1 MKKVILSTISFLCI
15 GFIAQAQTTSNTDSK
30 IDLTGRPADH
40 FMIQFGS
47 DAWTNKPDSIKT
59 TGFGR
64 HFNLYF
70 MYDKPFKKNP
80 KYSIAYGAGIG
91 TSNIYF
97 DPKTYVNIKSSGTIL
112 PFQRLDSTANRFAK
126 QKITTIYVQAP
137 VEIRYFSDPA
147 NPGKSW
153 KAAAG
158 IKVGQLLSAYTK
170 SKNFQTPA
178 GASLYGKTYI
188 EKQQDAR
195 FFGATD
201 ITLTGRVGYGVIS
214 LDMGYMVTGV
224 LRDGYGPVMNKV
236 SFGITI
242 SGL

>member
-15 GFIAQAQTTSNTDSK
+15 GIFAQAQTTSNTDSK

-47 DAWTNKPDSIKT
+47 DSWTNKPDSIKT
-59 TGFGR
+59 AGMGR

-80 KYSIAYGAGIG
+80 KFSVAYGAGIG

-97 DPKTYVNIKSSGTIL
+97 DPKTYVNIKSSGNIL
-112 PFQRLDSTANRFAK
+112 PFQRIDSTSNRFSK
-126 QKITTIYVQAP
+126 QKLTTIYLQAP
-137 VEIRYFSDPA
+137 VELRYFSDPA
-147 NPGKSW
+147 HPGKSW

-158 IKVGQLLSAYTK
+158 LKVGTLFKAYTK
-170 SKNFQTPA
+170 SKDYTTSS
-178 GASLYGKTYI
+178 GASIYGKTYK
-188 EKQQDAR
+188 ETQQNSR
-195 FFGATD
+195 YFGTTD
-201 ITLTGRVGYGVIS
+201 LTLTGRFGYGIVS
-214 LDMGYMVTGV
+214 LDMGYQVTGV
-224 LRDGYGPVMNKV
+224 LRDGYGPVMNKL
-236 SFGITI
+236 SIGLTI